1 MKEFWIERQK
11 KFKKETKQQK
21 AARAR
26 QDINKFEPPKK
37 RGKK

>member
-1 MKEFWIERQK
+1 MKVFWAEREK
-11 KFKKETKQQK
+11 KFKKKKKQQK

-26 QDINKFEPPKK
+26 QDINKFEPPTK